1 MARLD
6 RAFGVLLGVLLV
18 GPASAQDASVTEVAV
33 AALSTERKAIVADR
47 MQLSE
52 PEARE
57 FWPTYNEYL
66 AAHEGLTRQLADLV
80 GKLAREFETLD
91 DETAN
96 ELLGSYHEFRKDRL
110 DLRWKTAT
118 KLRKKLGAKRAGRFY
133 QLENK
138 LDTLTDMDL
147 VENVPLVE

>member
-1 MARLD
+1 MAPHHRTF
-6 RAFGVLLGVLLV
+6 AVLFSVLLV
-18 GPASAQDASVTEVAV
+18 APASAQDASVTEVAV

-52 PEARE
+52 QEAQE

-66 AAHEGLTRQLADLV
+66 GEHDELTRQLAGLV
-80 GKLAREFETLD
+80 GRLAREFETLD

-96 ELLGSYHEFRKDRL
+96 ELLGSYHAFRKDRL
-110 DLRWKTAT
+110 ELRWKTAK
-118 KLRKKLGAKRAGRFY
+118 KLRKQLGAKRAGRFY

-147 VENVPLVE
+147 VKTVPLVE